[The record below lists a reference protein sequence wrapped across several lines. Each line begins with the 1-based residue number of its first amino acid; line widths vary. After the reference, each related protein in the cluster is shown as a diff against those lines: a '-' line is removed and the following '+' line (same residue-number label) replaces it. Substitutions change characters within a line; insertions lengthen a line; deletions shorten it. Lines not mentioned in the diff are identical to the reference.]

1 MSSTPPPIPQSDRTP
16 YQRLWSA
23 TAGATVGLGCVCG
36 LLAWGTW
43 LWVYAVLAVAMLA
56 LLLAPH
62 GDAPGVR
69 RPGRSAVR
77 LVAVVVAAAGLTTA
91 LGWAG
96 LGWVLLITAAHPAVG
111 GRLARNLERD
121 TPAVATSSRAPTTL
135 AEAGRGV
142 APPVESRLAQLP
154 AAEVVASLDDEAL
167 CQAWRRS
174 FVHLSAC
181 RLPSRRLELV
191 SLRQIYLD
199 ELGRRHP
206 AAVDSW
212 LASGARAASNPMP
225 FLERRLEGTPRDGH
239 DDSAGPEGG

>member
-1 MSSTPPPIPQSDRTP
+1 
-16 YQRLWSA
+16 
-23 TAGATVGLGCVCG
+23 
-36 LLAWGTW
+36 
-43 LWVYAVLAVAMLA
+43 MLA

-69 RPGRSAVR
+69 RPARSAVR
-77 LVAVVVAAAGLTTA
+77 LVAVAVAAAGLTNV

-96 LGWVLLITAAHPAVG
+96 LGWVLLVAFAHPTVG
-111 GRLARNLERD
+111 GRLARKLESD
-121 TPAVATSSRAPTTL
+121 APAATPSHVPTTL
-135 AEAGRGV
+135 ADASGGV
-142 APPVESRLAQLP
+142 HSPVEGRLAQLP
-154 AAEVVASLDDEAL
+154 AAEVVGTLDDEAL

-191 SLRQIYLD
+191 GLRQIYLD

-225 FLERRLEGTPRDGH
+225 FLERDLEGAPRDGR
-239 DDSAGPEGG
+239 DDLAGPGSE

>member
-1 MSSTPPPIPQSDRTP
+1 MSSTPPPIPQSDRSP
-16 YQRLWSA
+16 YRRLWTA
-23 TAGATVGLGCVCG
+23 TAGATVGLGCICG

-62 GDAPGVR
+62 GDAPGVH
-69 RPGRSAVR
+69 RPARSAVR
-77 LVAVVVAAAGLTTA
+77 IVAVAVAASGLTGV

-96 LGWVLLITAAHPAVG
+96 LGWVLLVAAAHPAVV
-111 GRLARNLERD
+111 GRLARTLEGDRPD
-121 TPAVATSSRAPTTL
+121 VVTGHVPMNL

-142 APPVESRLAQLP
+142 DAPSGGRLAQLP
-154 AAEVVASLDDEAL
+154 AAEVVGTLDDEAL

-174 FVHLSAC
+174 FVHLTAC

-191 SLRQIYLD
+191 SLRQAYLD

-225 FLERRLEGTPRDGH
+225 FLERHLEGAPRDGR
-239 DDSAGPEGG
+239 DDIPGPGRG